1 MSKIQENNVEVL
13 DFINAKLVKDYTKLA
28 KKINKSP
35 KEEKILNALELGT
48 PTNKKI
54 VYSSFGPFV
63 SLLGVGFASV
73 GVGLISIIPLADQT
87 LMKNV
92 TEKAV
97 EMGNFGS
104 DAIKFGGDMMH
115 NSLYLALIPLGVT
128 SLSVSVTIYQ
138 MLRES
143 RNNKNNY
150 NHAMIQYI
158 DDIINNKEDD
168 TLEFSK
174 TFFKRVDLSSLLPK
188 ENLKLIKYLTYHRYI
203 LKHYKEGNAT
213 KEDVDDAYSNVILY
227 LEELRDSFKSKNDL
241 KNNRFVNL
249 LIEEYHNKEKE
260 DIILGRNISK

>member
-1 MSKIQENNVEVL
+1 MSKIQENNAEVL

-28 KKINKSP
+28 KKANKSP
-35 KEEKILNALELGT
+35 KEEKVLNALEYGT

-54 VYSSFGPFV
+54 EKASIGTFVTFLGASVVTACVGLV
-63 SLLGVGFASV
+63 SL
-73 GVGLISIIPLADQT
+73 IPLADQT
-87 LMKNV
+87 MMKNV
-92 TEKAV
+92 TQQAV
-97 EMGNFGS
+97 EMGNFGM

-128 SLSVSVTIYQ
+128 SLSVSIKIYQ

-174 TFFKRVDLSSLLPK
+174 KFFKRVDLSSLLPK
-188 ENLKLIKYLTYHRYI
+188 ENLKLIKFLTYHRYI
-203 LKHYKEGNAT
+203 LKHYEAGNAT

-227 LEELRDSFKSKNDL
+227 LEELRDSLKSKNDL

-249 LIEEYHNKEKE
+249 LIEEYHEKERE